1 MKTRRGKSGKADL
14 EEEKERKKIGKKENT
29 KNYLTNSSWPIV
41 KDTFL
46 LLIYIKFLSPPP
58 QYFARYILHL
68 C

>member
-14 EEEKERKKIGKKENT
+14 EEEKEKKIGKKENT

-46 LLIYIKFLSPPP
+46 LLIYIKFL
-58 QYFARYILHL
+58 
-68 C
+68 

>member
-14 EEEKERKKIGKKENT
+14 EEEKEKIGKKENT

-46 LLIYIKFLSPPP
+46 LLIYIKFL
-58 QYFARYILHL
+58 
-68 C
+68 

>member
-46 LLIYIKFLSPPP
+46 LLIYIKFL
-58 QYFARYILHL
+58 
-68 C
+68 